1 MMAAQEQRATGDS
14 RIVDAAELRYAMG
27 QFATGV
33 TIVTTVSPDGQMHG
47 MTVNSVTSVSLRPP
61 MILTCLNNGSRTL
74 AAIEQSG
81 IFAVTL
87 LAHEQQSLAS
97 HFAGARTDADWES
110 LPFTPGAQ
118 RGAPVFHEG
127 LMSLECEVHRI
138 DEGGDHR
145 IVLGQVVA
153 VTQHRTLDE
162 PLLFFESGFRRLRE
176 RRDCASAARS
186 RRRANAVAFQVHEGC
201 VPGGVLGG
209 LWCTCGAESDTM
221 ATEPT
226 ELFADVD

>member
-1 MMAAQEQRATGDS
+1 MPAQEQRASGDPQV
-14 RIVDAAELRYAMG
+14 VDATELRHAMAR
-27 QFATGV
+27 FATGV
-33 TIVTTVSPDGQMHG
+33 TIVTTAAPDGQLHG

-81 IFAVTL
+81 VFAVTL
-87 LAHEQQSLAS
+87 LAHHQQSLAS
-97 HFAGARTDADWES
+97 HFAAARADADWES
-110 LPFTPGAQ
+110 LPFTRGAQ

-138 DEGGDHR
+138 DAGGDHR

-153 VTQHRTLDE
+153 VAHHRTTDE

-176 RRDCASAARS
+176 RVDCTAAARS
-186 RRRANAVAFQVHEGC
+186 RRRGNAVAFQVHEGC
-201 VPGGVLGG
+201 VSGGMLGG

-226 ELFADVD
+226 ELFADVI